1 VLLKQRSEDKNEL
14 QGNVL
19 SNVKELVGPYLDQL
33 KKSRL
38 STRQQTLLRI
48 LESNLN
54 NIVSPF
60 LNRLST
66 RFLNLTPT
74 EIRVI
79 NLIKEGKTNKEI
91 AELLLISKNTVLF
104 HRHNIRGKLNLKN
117 TKINLRTHL
126 LSYEE

>member
-1 VLLKQRSEDKNEL
+1 MLEQRSEDKNEL

-19 SNVKELVGPYLDQL
+19 SNVKELIRPYLEQL
-33 KKSRL
+33 KKSRM

-60 LNRLST
+60 LSRLST
-66 RFLNLTPT
+66 RFINLTPT

-91 AELLLISKNTVLF
+91 AELMLISKNTVLF

-126 LSYEE
+126 LTYEE